1 MCIVRARRL
10 ILSGWVF
17 PMEDVLCALNSS
29 HCRGDKWKYLQPG
42 DTLFMPLIPYESYL
56 GIVNRPLDGKSTVRS
71 TIEAQFDRSSEDLDE
86 WDKLIS
92 NDTLAFLNPQY
103 AKSDILDSHITASSF
118 KIPAVL
124 YR

>member
-1 MCIVRARRL
+1 
-10 ILSGWVF
+10 
-17 PMEDVLCALNSS
+17 
-29 HCRGDKWKYLQPG
+29 
-42 DTLFMPLIPYESYL
+42 MPLIPYESYL